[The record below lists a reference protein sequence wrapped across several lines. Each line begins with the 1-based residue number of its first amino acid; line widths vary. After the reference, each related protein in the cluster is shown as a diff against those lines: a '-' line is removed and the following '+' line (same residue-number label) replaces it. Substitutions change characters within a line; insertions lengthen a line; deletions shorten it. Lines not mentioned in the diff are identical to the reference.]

1 MALGLNPAS
10 FIPLG
15 VGTDPSGSA
24 TVVNPSAAS
33 TTSNESNSRAGFVSY
48 KYFHS
53 YILINLYTLYIHY
66 IIYMNNLAEQQF
78 NTSSLEPVRQDILTM
93 HTLLSTMSI
102 TQNQPQ
108 NITPSRSSSRF
119 NSPLE
124 NETFSFGKAEESR
137 NSIGQVI
144 LLIEIY
150 LLNYFLN

>member
-1 MALGLNPAS
+1 
-10 FIPLG
+10 
-15 VGTDPSGSA
+15 
-24 TVVNPSAAS
+24 
-33 TTSNESNSRAGFVSY
+33 
-48 KYFHS
+48 
-53 YILINLYTLYIHY
+53 
-66 IIYMNNLAEQQF
+66 MNNIAEQQF